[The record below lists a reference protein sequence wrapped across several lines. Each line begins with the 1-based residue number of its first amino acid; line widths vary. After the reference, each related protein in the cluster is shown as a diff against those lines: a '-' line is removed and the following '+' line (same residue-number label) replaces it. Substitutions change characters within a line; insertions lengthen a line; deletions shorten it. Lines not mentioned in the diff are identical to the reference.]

1 MRDGHQPG
9 EAFSRT
15 LLDEDES
22 GGQLPVSHDR
32 VRERPQDSEESS
44 ELTVI
49 QSLLARTP
57 FTARVFE
64 EEVKAEYKKYHER
77 MM

>member
-15 LLDEDES
+15 LLGEDES
-22 GGQLPVSHDR
+22 GSQLPVSDDR

-64 EEVKAEYKKYHER
+64 EKVKAEYKKYHER